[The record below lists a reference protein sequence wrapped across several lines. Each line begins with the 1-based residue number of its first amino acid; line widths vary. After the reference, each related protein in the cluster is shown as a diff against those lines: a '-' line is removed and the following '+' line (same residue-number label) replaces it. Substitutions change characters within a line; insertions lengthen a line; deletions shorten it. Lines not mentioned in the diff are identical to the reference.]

1 MLVMAL
7 YDENH
12 TFVSGVYSGEYGVLY
27 ERYLFVT
34 KKGYVRLSYLDKYGN
49 MAILCSAD
57 NESNHERYIEVSTKK
72 DVLNSDSILDFFVA
86 ANNNIQILVEN
97 VTGTVT
103 SSGMVYIYY
112 SDGSVKSEG
121 ITLNRPKEV
130 HADSEINAI
139 SIYISQQVI
148 VKDGAIKLSA
158 QLIN

>member
-1 MLVMAL
+1 
-7 YDENH
+7 
-12 TFVSGVYSGEYGVLY
+12 
-27 ERYLFVT
+27 
-34 KKGYVRLSYLDKYGN
+34 

-103 SSGMVYIYY
+103 SSGMVCIYY

-121 ITLNRPKEV
+121 ITFNRPKEV